1 VNRRNNDAA
10 TLDTQT
16 ELKGPNDH
24 AVPVI
29 KVVDTH
35 GDLMAVAFGYACHPT
50 VLDGYAWSGDYP
62 GFAAIELEKDYP
74 GATAMF
80 FMGAGADQNPLP
92 RRSVALARQYGK
104 EMAAAVERVLE
115 EDMRVLSPQL
125 SVSYAEID
133 LPLNPPFSASE
144 LTGII
149 QDSVEYEIYQQRW
162 AERMLD
168 KLEKKETFISSYP
181 YPLQVWQLGDQMM
194 VNMGGEVV
202 VEYAISL
209 KKIYGQDVFVIAC
222 SNDVMGYIPS
232 ATILEEGGYEG
243 LVSQMVYGLPNT
255 WKPGIDSLI
264 IEAVVSL
271 AAQAGIHP

>member
-1 VNRRNNDAA
+1 
-10 TLDTQT
+10 
-16 ELKGPNDH
+16 
-24 AVPVI
+24 
-29 KVVDTH
+29 
-35 GDLMAVAFGYACHPT
+35 
-50 VLDGYAWSGDYP
+50 
-62 GFAAIELEKDYP
+62 
-74 GATAMF
+74 MF

-115 EDMRVLSPQL
+115 EDMRELSPRL
-125 SVSYAEID
+125 STEYSEID
-133 LPLNPPFSASE
+133 LPLNPPLSESE

-149 QDSVEYEIYQQRW
+149 QDSVEYAFYQQRW
-162 AERMLD
+162 AERMLE
-168 KLEKKETFISSYP
+168 KLERKESFISGYP

-202 VEYAISL
+202 VEYAIGL
-209 KKIYGQDVFVIAC
+209 KKIFGQDLIVIAC

-255 WKPGIDSLI
+255 WKAGIDSLI
-264 IEAVVSL
+264 IKEVVRL
-271 AAQAGIHP
+271 ADQAGIQPGF